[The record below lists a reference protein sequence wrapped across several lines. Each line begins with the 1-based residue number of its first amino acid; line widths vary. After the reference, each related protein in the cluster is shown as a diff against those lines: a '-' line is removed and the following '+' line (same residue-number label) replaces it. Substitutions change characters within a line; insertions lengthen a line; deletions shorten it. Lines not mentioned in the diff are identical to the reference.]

1 MIFFTAAGKKH
12 TLQFKKLSEYNEDK
26 EELIKLVASWA
37 KKAWGYLH
45 QDDKKFYQKDI
56 HKKQEQIY
64 VATFYGQPVAMFGL
78 FEKGFDPFRI
88 GDDDA
93 LPPADDEIGSLGDAE
108 LKAVYFDYV
117 FVEERLRG
125 LGFARQLLEK
135 AKALAIELDA
145 DLIYLD
151 TLNPKLNNMYIKLG
165 AKVICEGQ
173 YLENPTDVLSIK
185 L

>member
-1 MIFFTAAGKKH
+1 MIFFTAAGKRH
-12 TLQFKKLSEYNEDK
+12 TLEFKQLSQFKEDK
-26 EELIKLVASWA
+26 EAHIKLTASWA

-45 QDDKKFYQKDI
+45 QSDKKYYQRDI

-64 VATFYGQPVAMFGL
+64 VATFHGLPVAMFGL
-78 FEKGFDPFRI
+78 FEKRFFPFQDDV
-88 GDDDA
+88 GDDKITQDT
-93 LPPADDEIGSLGDAE
+93 G
-108 LKAVYFDYV
+108 LKAIYFDYI
-117 FVEERLRG
+117 FVEEQFRG
-125 LGFARQLLEK
+125 LGFARQLLNQ
-135 AKALAIELDA
+135 AKALAIESGA

-173 YLENPTDVLSIK
+173 YMENPTDVLSIK